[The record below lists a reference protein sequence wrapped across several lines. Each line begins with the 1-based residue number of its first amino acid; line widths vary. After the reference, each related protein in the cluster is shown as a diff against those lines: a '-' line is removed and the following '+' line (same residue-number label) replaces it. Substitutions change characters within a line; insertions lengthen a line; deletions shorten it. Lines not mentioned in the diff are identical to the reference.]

1 MNQQRAESILDNQ
14 TALAQRV
21 FKCVPIQE
29 WWTVHQIANELD
41 RRGPHNHT
49 KTILGGCLRTLKEA
63 GLVTEG
69 PKDTY
74 RSAVKPQIKL
84 PKSIGPMGQIDDKA
98 APVQL
103 DLASRLANKA
113 NELRKLAESLDMLA
127 LEIDDEITK
136 ASKAGSEKLR
146 MLRELLSE

>member
-1 MNQQRAESILDNQ
+1 MNHQRAMSILQGQ
-14 TALAQRV
+14 TNLAQRV
-21 FKCVPIQE
+21 FKCVPLQE
-29 WWTVHQIANELD
+29 WWTVHQIANEMD
-41 RRGPHNHT
+41 RHGPHNHT
-49 KTILGGCLRTLKEA
+49 KSTLGGCLATLKEA
-63 GLVTEG
+63 GLIDEG

-74 RSAVKPQIKL
+74 RSAVKPQIKS
-84 PKSIGPMGQIDDKA
+84 PKSIGPMGQIDDKT

-113 NELRKLAESLDMLA
+113 NELRKFAESLDMLA
-127 LEIDDEITK
+127 LEIDDEIQK